1 MIKKIIEMLSGKSS
15 SSTKIAKT
23 KEEEDQM
30 KKVLFITANP
40 KSQNMSFS
48 LEAGHSF
55 IEAYKAK
62 NPEHKVEEL
71 DLYKLEI
78 PFIDE
83 DVFSGWGKLSSG
95 QNFSTLTEVEQRKV
109 GAINSY
115 TDQFIDADK
124 YVFVTPMWNLS
135 MPPKVKLYID
145 TLMIA
150 GRTFAYTEEGPIGL
164 LKDKKA
170 IHVHA
175 SGGVYSEGPAKGFEF
190 GNSYLQAVMA
200 FMGVTDFESV
210 LLEGT
215 NMPHIDNEAIKSTA
229 VSQLSLLAQVF

>member
-1 MIKKIIEMLSGKSS
+1 
-15 SSTKIAKT
+15 
-23 KEEEDQM
+23 M

-40 KSQNMSFS
+40 KPQDMSFS
-48 LEAGHSF
+48 LEAGRNF
-55 IEAYKAK
+55 IDAYKSK
-62 NPEHKVEEL
+62 NPDHQVDEL
-71 DLYKLEI
+71 DLYKLDI

-95 QNFSTLTEVEQRKV
+95 QEFNSLTENEKNKV
-109 GAINSY
+109 GTINRF
-115 TDQFIDADK
+115 TDQFIEADK

-135 MPPKVKLYID
+135 MPPKVKVYID

-150 GRTFAYTEEGPIGL
+150 GKTFAYTEEGPKGL
-164 LKDKKA
+164 LENKKA

-175 SGGVYSEGPAKGFEF
+175 SGGVYTEGPAKGFEF
-190 GNSYLQAVMA
+190 GNSYLQAVLA

-215 NMPHIDNEAIKSTA
+215 NMPHINNDSIKSNASDTLNQLLTA
-229 VSQLSLLAQVF
+229 F